1 MAITMRSTT
10 RCSSEFMTR
19 HILFSSNSQ
28 FLSNSLSNS
37 RNIETFDMLLA
48 NSIYNGLV
56 EFSTVQFA
64 IQYAFSILKSEEG
77 KSSIQ
82 SYSLIYSK
90 SIPFISRCRLPLKYA
105 LHQH

>member
-64 IQYAFSILKSEEG
+64 IQYAFSILKSEQG
-77 KSSIQ
+77 KNSIQ
-82 SYSLIYSK
+82 FDKLLTYL
-90 SIPFISRCRLPLKYA
+90 
-105 LHQH
+105 